1 MEKQPRTLEQRKES
15 IAFLE
20 QRVMKHLE
28 ETFTKMSAYEPA
40 KDSLDITRI
49 LFERLVQE
57 IDEYFAE
64 LEKMKRS

>member
-1 MEKQPRTLEQRKES
+1 
-15 IAFLE
+15 
-20 QRVMKHLE
+20 MKHLE

-64 LEKMKRS
+64 LEKVKRQ